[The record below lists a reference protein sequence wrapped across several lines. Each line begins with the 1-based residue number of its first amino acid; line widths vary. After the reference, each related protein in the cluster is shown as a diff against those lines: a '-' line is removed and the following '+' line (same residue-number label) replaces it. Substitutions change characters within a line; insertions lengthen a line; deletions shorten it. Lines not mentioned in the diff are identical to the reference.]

1 MGLTILALVAACGGT
16 EPGVPGPIQGMFALE
31 TIGGDP
37 LPAYSR
43 TVAGGVLIA
52 AETLYFDISTPQEE
66 LPRYRQKLTTEF
78 PERTTE
84 SLWSYSLT
92 GTVVT
97 LPPPP
102 CNDTPTYA
110 CIWFYPEGRLEG
122 DSLVISFQDPDTR
135 EKVYRRVQ

>member
-1 MGLTILALVAACGGT
+1 MNLTILSFVAACAGT

-37 LPAYSR
+37 LPAHER
-43 TVAGGVLIA
+43 VFAGGVLIA
-52 AETLYFDISTPQEE
+52 AETLYFDISTPQEA
-66 LPRYRQKLTTEF
+66 LPRYRQKLTTATPEQTAEF
-78 PERTTE
+78 
-84 SLWSYSLT
+84 LWSYSLA
-92 GTVVT
+92 GTAVT

-110 CIWFYPEGRLEG
+110 CIWSYPEGRLEG
-122 DSLVISFQDPDTR
+122 DSLVISFLDQNTR